1 MEIRSEAGTQVY
13 LRIKAT
19 WAGAL
24 ATSFVTLLMDS
35 KKKKIP
41 GLSSVQGSLSG
52 KGYPESCQP
61 KLENVKGHIT
71 QLKTSF
77 SSHSLVFNN
86 EGRKEILSI
95 LFFIYFHTYR
105 APTDECSEY

>member
-1 MEIRSEAGTQVY
+1 MFCYSING
-13 LRIKAT
+13 LK
-19 WAGAL
+19 
-24 ATSFVTLLMDS
+24 

-41 GLSSVQGSLSG
+41 GVSSVQGSLSG
-52 KGYPESCQP
+52 KGFPESRQP

-77 SSHSLVFNN
+77 SSHSLVFKN

-105 APTDECSEY
+105 ASTDECSEY

>member
-1 MEIRSEAGTQVY
+1 MEIRSEAGTQMY

-24 ATSFVTLLMDS
+24 ATCFVTLLMDS

-41 GLSSVQGSLSG
+41 GVSSVQGSLSG
-52 KGYPESCQP
+52 KGFPESRQP

-77 SSHSLVFNN
+77 SSHSLVFKN

-105 APTDECSEY
+105 ASTDECSEY